1 MKIELSPLDY
11 ELLMLFKQLSPREK
25 TIVLEAGQALSS
37 EQEAS
42 SSPCRK
48 AV

>member
-11 ELLMLFKQLSPREK
+11 ELLMIFKQLSKEEK
-25 TIVLEAGQALSS
+25 TIVLAAGRELSS
-37 EQEAS
+37 ERES
-42 SSPCRK
+42 LVSPCQK